1 MPDIEVEVNDFIKH
15 NLMTDWN
22 KDTDTKLDEWFK
34 NFIKESIEKC
44 LDDADEEKLMK
55 VVRVS
60 LFEDVDEYS
69 EELHE
74 NFYFEMTGDYKDT
87 FFEAVLP
94 LYTDTFELDSDDM
107 RDDDENLSAQLI
119 HEQLIL
125 RM

>member
-1 MPDIEVEVNDFIKH
+1 MSGIEIEVNDFIKH

-22 KDTDTKLDEWFK
+22 QDTDTKLDEWFK
-34 NFIKESIEKC
+34 NFVKESIEKC

-74 NFYFEMTGDYKDT
+74 NFYFEMTPDYKDT